1 MAAKKAKKKYH
12 RKNPKRVA
20 AGKKAAR
27 ARWGKGTKKSSKKAS
42 KKSGK
47 KRKVGLSRIENAVEK
62 IMSRNYTIALD
73 GSRHSVSF
81 PGHSK
86 GGTKKAG
93 KKKSRKP
100 ASPAQLLARAR
111 FTAMVKAR
119 AAARRSGGVRALKVR
134 VPKFKHGTEPR
145 FVPYGFTGE

>member
-1 MAAKKAKKKYH
+1 MAKKKSKKKTH

-27 ARWGKGTKKSSKKAS
+27 ARWGKGHSKKAS
-42 KKSGK
+42 KKTGK
-47 KRKVGLSRIENAVEK
+47 RRVNIDRVEKAVEK
-62 IMSRNYTIALD
+62 VLSKHYTIALD
-73 GSRHSVSF
+73 GSRHSISF
-81 PGHSK
+81 PGHGH
-86 GGTKKAG
+86 GGAKKAG
-93 KKKSRKP
+93 KRKSRKP

-119 AAARRSGGVRALKVR
+119 AAARRAGGVRVRKVT

-145 FVPYGFTGE
+145 FIPYGFSGE

>member
-1 MAAKKAKKKYH
+1 MAKKAKKKYH

-27 ARWGKGTKKSSKKAS
+27 ARWGKGHSKKAS
-42 KKSGK
+42 KKA
-47 KRKVGLSRIENAVEK
+47 RKHHIGVDRVEKAVEK
-62 IMSRNYTIALD
+62 VLSKHYTIALD

-86 GGTKKAG
+86 GTKKVG
-93 KKKSRKP
+93 KRKSHKP

-111 FTAMVKAR
+111 FTAMVKER
-119 AAARRSGGVRALKVR
+119 AAARRAGRIFSR
-134 VPKFKHGTEPR
+134 VKKAKHGVEPR
-145 FVPYGFTGE
+145 FVPYGFSGE